1 MASYDPSEIRI
12 IDSARKHGVSD
23 DDIRHASR
31 WRCAVLPASNP
42 DTVIVIGPTRVG
54 ALLELVIVHDD
65 VEVVIHAM
73 PARRRFLIEAWW

>member
-1 MASYDPSEIRI
+1 
-12 IDSARKHGVSD
+12 
-23 DDIRHASR
+23 
-31 WRCAVLPASNP
+31 VLPASNP